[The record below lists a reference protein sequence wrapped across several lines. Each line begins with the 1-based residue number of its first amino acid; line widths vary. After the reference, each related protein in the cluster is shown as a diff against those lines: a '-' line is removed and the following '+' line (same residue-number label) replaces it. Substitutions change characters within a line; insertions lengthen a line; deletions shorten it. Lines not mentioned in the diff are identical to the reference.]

1 MNALLVAINS
11 KYIHPAMGLFQIY
24 ANSKYPVRIKE
35 FTIKDDIKDIITFIN
50 NDDSIVVLL
59 SCYIWNIN
67 IIKGILPSIKNKI
80 ISLGGPEAS
89 FYPELLYED
98 NVSYITKGE
107 GEDSFNEL
115 LDFLTNKRPLSEVSN
130 TFYLE
135 DGKIKYTFDALPNLN
150 NIKHDLSLI
159 KDFSNRVC
167 YIESSR
173 GCFYNCTYCLAS
185 TEKPVRYFP
194 LEEVLGNIKY
204 LLDNNARTIK
214 FLDRS
219 FGVRRE
225 YIDTILKF
233 ILDHDNG
240 VSSFQFEVNGD
251 SIAKS
256 TLELLNKMRP
266 K

>member
-1 MNALLVAINS
+1 MIS
-11 KYIHPAMGLFQIY
+11 SDILFKIY
-24 ANSKYPVRIKE
+24 
-35 FTIKDDIKDIITFIN
+35 
-50 NDDSIVVLL
+50 
-59 SCYIWNIN
+59 
-67 IIKGILPSIKNKI
+67 
-80 ISLGGPEAS
+80 
-89 FYPELLYED
+89 
-98 NVSYITKGE
+98 
-107 GEDSFNEL
+107 
-115 LDFLTNKRPLSEVSN
+115 SEVSN

-135 DGKIKYTFDALPNLN
+135 DGKIKYTFDALPKLD

-159 KDFSNRVC
+159 KDFNNRVC

-219 FGVRRE
+219 FGVKRE

-233 ILDHDNG
+233 ILDNLKTFDR
-240 VSSFQFEVNGD
+240 SRIRF
-251 SIAKS
+251 
-256 TLELLNKMRP
+256 LLKCHLFNL
-266 K
+266 